1 MTLDEVKKIPMRD
14 IIGRYGLRPDR
25 GGYIRCPFHTEKSGS
40 MKIYPDHAYCFGCGW
55 YGDQID
61 FVSMTENLDFKEA
74 FVLLGGTLMEKGEE
88 KAEAAR
94 RIRKAEARRREK
106 REREEMHKKEADA
119 ANKYITLLRNG
130 LESFEVYSDDWCF
143 CQNELTKLLY
153 MQEEQMDQPYA
164 KSDGHMPPQEEEDEN
179 MPESG
184 INRLKGGGHTM
195 LNMICISGRCVAAP
209 ELKTITSDGKTFT
222 VGRYRVAVGR
232 DYKDRKTGKYPVD
245 FFQVRVFGGAA
256 EFAAKYLKQG
266 MWVTVTGRMQ
276 LEPYEKSGVRCIAP
290 VIQAA
295 SQYPVFPKR
304 EYPEGMDA
312 DGGEAS
318 AMGGQGTEMNGDFM
332 PEDGYDPFAIP
343 E

>member
-1 MTLDEVKKIPMRD
+1 MTLDEIKRIPMRD

-25 GGYIRCPFHTEKSGS
+25 RGYIRCPFHTEKSAS

-61 FVSMTENLDFKEA
+61 FVSATENLRFKEA
-74 FVLLGGTLMEKGEE
+74 FVLLGGTILKEDEE
-88 KAEAAR
+88 KNELAR
-94 RIRKAEARRREK
+94 RIRKAEAKRQEK
-106 REREEMHKKEADA
+106 REREEIRKKEAEA
-119 ANKYITLLRNG
+119 ENRYITLLRNG

-153 MQEEQMDQPYA
+153 MQEERTNRTYVQ
-164 KSDGHMPPQEEEDEN
+164 SGGNMPPQEDDNEN

-184 INRLKGGGHTM
+184 INRLKRGGHTM

-209 ELKTITSDGKTFT
+209 ELRTITSDEKTFT

-232 DYKDRKTGKYPVD
+232 DYKDKKTGKYPVD

-266 MWVTVTGRMQ
+266 MWVTVMGRMQ
-276 LEPYEKSGVRCIAP
+276 LEPYEKSGVQCIAP
-290 VIQAA
+290 VIQAV
-295 SQYPVFPKR
+295 SQYPVFPQK
-304 EYPEGMDA
+304 EHPESVGA
-312 DGGEAS
+312 DGGGKEA
-318 AMGGQGTEMNGDFM
+318 EGDFF
-332 PEDGYDPFAIP
+332 PQDDNDPFAIP

>member
-1 MTLDEVKKIPMRD
+1 MTLDEIKKIPMRD

-55 YGDQID
+55 YGDQTD
-61 FVSMTENLDFKEA
+61 FVSVMENLSFKEA
-74 FVLLGGTLMEKGEE
+74 FVLLGGTSLEEGEG

-94 RIRKAEARRREK
+94 RIRKAEAERQEK
-106 REREEMHKKEADA
+106 REREEAQKKKAEAA
-119 ANKYITLLRNG
+119 GKYVTLLRNG

-153 MQEEQMDQPYA
+153 MQEGRLGGVQ
-164 KSDGHMPPQEEEDEN
+164 SGGHMPPQEEEDEN

-184 INRLKGGGHTM
+184 INRLKRGGHTM

-209 ELKTITSDGKTFT
+209 ELKTITSEGKTFT

-232 DYKDRKTGKYPVD
+232 DYKDKKTGKYPVD

-276 LEPYEKSGVRCIAP
+276 LEPYEKLGVHCIAP

-295 SQYPVFPKR
+295 SQYPVFQKKEHP
-304 EYPEGMDA
+304 ETDGGDASSMCGGGMDPEGDFLP
-312 DGGEAS
+312 
-318 AMGGQGTEMNGDFM
+318 QG
-332 PEDGYDPFAIP
+332 GYDPFAIP